1 MIDALDTLD
10 RALAG
15 DRLAPGELRELRTAV
30 RELLLAGKA
39 VVDHDRLQSLTDQD
53 INRLDAALGQ
63 LGTLSEAAKA
73 LAIDEH

>member
-1 MIDALDTLD
+1 MIDALDILD

-39 VVDHDRLQSLTDQD
+39 VVDHDRLQSLKDQD

-63 LGTLSEAAKA
+63 LGMLSEAAKA
-73 LAIDEH
+73 LAMDEH

>member
-1 MIDALDTLD
+1 MIDALDILD

-15 DRLAPGELRELRTAV
+15 ERLAPGELRELRTAV

-39 VVDHDRLQSLTDQD
+39 VVDHDRLQSLKDQD

-63 LGTLSEAAKA
+63 LGMLSEAVKA
-73 LAIDEH
+73 LAMDEH